1 MLDSLYTTKTKI
13 QKEHDMI
20 RTITLKT
27 GGKCAKCGHE
37 LHAGGRARWTPHK
50 IFCLSNAHHG
60 HATAGEYRA
69 RINIATG
76 TVHFEF
82 AMGKIT
88 DDERDARLADLLG
101 GK

>member
-1 MLDSLYTTKTKI
+1 MV
-13 QKEHDMI
+13 

-60 HATAGEYRA
+60 HATAAEYRA
-69 RINIATG
+69 RINIAEG
-76 TVHFEF
+76 SIGF
-82 AMGKIT
+82 AFSMGRIT
-88 DDERDARLADLLG
+88 LEERDAQLAKLRG
-101 GK
+101 